1 MSSVIDSSRTVKAET
16 TTEVI
21 AVIVRVVVVNRI
33 CLEVNREGTKTLD
46 NSVLL
51 EVVVAATD
59 VDKRVIS
66 QENVQTLKLG
76 LKKDKMTAKVTQ
88 EKMAQIQ
95 EEKTTLDGN
104 FQIDVAEQTFLT
116 IKRRAENS
124 FAKDVDDG
132 SKGLLRETQT
142 DLDIPDN

>member
-1 MSSVIDSSRTVKAET
+1 MSSVIDSSLTVKVET

-21 AVIVRVVVVNRI
+21 AVIVEIVVADRI
-33 CLEVNREGTKTLD
+33 CLEVSREGTKTLD

-66 QENVQTLKLG
+66 QENVQTLILG

-88 EKMAQIQ
+88 EKMA
-95 EEKTTLDGN
+95 
-104 FQIDVAEQTFLT
+104 
-116 IKRRAENS
+116 
-124 FAKDVDDG
+124 
-132 SKGLLRETQT
+132 
-142 DLDIPDN
+142 